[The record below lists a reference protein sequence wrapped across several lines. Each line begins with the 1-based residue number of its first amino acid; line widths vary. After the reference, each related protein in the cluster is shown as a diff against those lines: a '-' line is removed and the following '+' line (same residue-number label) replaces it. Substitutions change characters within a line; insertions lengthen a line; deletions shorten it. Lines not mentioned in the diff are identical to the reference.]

1 MDVSIGGSVPVGTAG
16 TDPVVLGYFLVAQ
29 DTRRALN
36 GLQTHCQD
44 LTVQPLVGPV
54 GGRSWCLMGHV
65 NDASEEVLI
74 TTVIERWNGKVLP
87 R

>member
-1 MDVSIGGSVPVGTAG
+1 MRRT
-16 TDPVVLGYFLVAQ
+16 VVLGLAWIGLSASPALAGPPTYHKDVA
-29 DTRRALN
+29 RI
-36 GLQTHCQD
+36 LQTHCQD